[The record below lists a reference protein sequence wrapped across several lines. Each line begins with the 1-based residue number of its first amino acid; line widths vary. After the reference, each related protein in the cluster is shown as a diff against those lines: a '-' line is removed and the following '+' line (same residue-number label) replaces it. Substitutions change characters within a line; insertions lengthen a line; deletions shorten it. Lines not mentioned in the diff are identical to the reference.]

1 MVMELRDEE
10 DSASASPTEAK
21 GMGRLW
27 HSVGV
32 ITLQSFLTGYSI
44 VALNPA
50 MVMGSSNS
58 AEACY
63 SGEDSTCPPG
73 SIYRDIPLTTVDS
86 SLATSLLIAGGAIGA
101 LLSGRPM
108 DNYGRRLTLLYN
120 DLLFIVGTSL
130 CCFFTTKGTLFAGR
144 LVSGIGMGFSS
155 VAVPVLLSEIAED
168 RNRGVVTIMHQGMIT
183 LGILVGGLVPLGLVS
198 NVSQGWR
205 YCQGL
210 AFVPALL
217 VYVGQHLIPESPKWL
232 IGSGRSDEATSI
244 LKSLRGIS
252 EYEIESEILTLSTEA
267 EAQASAKPVSW
278 SEIFSNP
285 EPVVI
290 GCALNFMQA
299 FTGVN
304 SVVMYSTTIFGFAG
318 FNDSILATGLFGI
331 VNFSATMISAN
342 ITDRYGRKVLLLS
355 GTCIMFVS
363 LVALSSSLLGGEG
376 GAIAVIAVISV
387 LTYISGF
394 AIGLGAVV
402 WPMLSELMRSRVRG
416 KAVSLFLGV
425 NWCSN
430 FVVAMCTLL
439 AINSLGG
446 VTDSMTDEEAS
457 IAKKNGVGYLYLVFS
472 CVTFVSV
479 VYIAVKVPETK
490 GKVPEDFIKNEERAG
505 LLDKS
510 EA

>member
-1 MVMELRDEE
+1 MLEVLE
-10 DSASASPTEAK
+10 DNASPNNQNGEK
-21 GMGRLW
+21 GMDRLW
-27 HSVGV
+27 YSVGV

-50 MVMGSSNS
+50 MVLGSSNS

-63 SGEDSTCPPG
+63 SGEDATCPPG
-73 SIYRDIPLTTVDS
+73 SIYRDISLTTIDS
-86 SLATSLLIAGGAIGA
+86 SLATSLLIAGGFVGA

-108 DNYGRRLTLLYN
+108 DYYGRRLTLLYN
-120 DLLFIVGTSL
+120 NLLFIIGTSL
-130 CCFFTTKGTLFAGR
+130 CCFFATKGTLFAGR
-144 LVSGIGMGFSS
+144 LISGVGMGFSS
-155 VAVPVLLSEIAED
+155 VAVPVLLSEIAEE

-183 LGILVGGLVPLGLVS
+183 LGILVGGLVPLGFVS

-205 YCQGL
+205 YCQAL
-210 AFVPALL
+210 AFIPALS
-217 VYVGQHLIPESPKWL
+217 VYGGQHLIPESPKWL
-232 IGSGRSDEATSI
+232 IGKDRIDEAKVI
-244 LKSLRGIS
+244 LKCLRGTS
-252 EYEIESEILTLSTEA
+252 EHEMESEILTLKTEA
-267 EAQASAKPVSW
+267 QTQSSAKPVSW
-278 SEIFSNP
+278 SEVFSNP

-342 ITDRYGRKVLLLS
+342 ITDRYGRKVLLMS
-355 GTCIMFVS
+355 GTCLMFIS

-376 GAIAVIAVISV
+376 GAIAIVAVVSV

-402 WPMLSELMRSRVRG
+402 WPMLSELMRNRVRG

-457 IAKKNGVGYLYLVFS
+457 FAKKKGVGYLYLVFS
-472 CVTFVSV
+472 CITFVSAA
-479 VYIAVKVPETK
+479 YIAIKVPETK
-490 GKVPEDFIKNEERAG
+490 GKVPEDFITSDERAG

-510 EA
+510 KA